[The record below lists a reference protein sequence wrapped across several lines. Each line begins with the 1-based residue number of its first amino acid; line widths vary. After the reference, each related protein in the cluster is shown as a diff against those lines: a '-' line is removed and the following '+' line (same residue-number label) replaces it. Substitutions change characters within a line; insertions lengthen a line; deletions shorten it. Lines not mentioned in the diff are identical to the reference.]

1 MASLWFRLLN
11 IWLRLYSRV
20 RRGRTEEDIKDELQ
34 LHLELLEN
42 YHKDRGLAPA
52 EARQAAHQR
61 FGDIRRTTFKC
72 QAIYPT
78 RKGQPMDALLQDLRY
93 GIRLLIKH
101 RGFTIVA
108 ILSLAL
114 GIGVNTAM
122 FSFVDAILIKTLDYP
137 DSDRLV
143 QVWESSR
150 DGQLI
155 ESTPAPPTF
164 FDWREQNRV
173 FSQMSGYTESA
184 FASGGDFNMAIGNS
198 SERIISARV
207 SANFFDTMGIHPS
220 IGRAFEPGEDQGGLH
235 NVAVITNRLW
245 RRVLV
250 SDPNIIGKT
259 INLNEDIYT
268 VVGVL
273 PADTIFERKNV
284 DVYLPLYVRPDQMRY
299 TTQFFQVY
307 ARLKPGVT
315 LQQASDNMKQVSQ
328 SLEQQGRISPN
339 RKGAV
344 AWVEPL
350 RDSIVS
356 KDLRK
361 TLWLL
366 MGAVLFILLIACVNV
381 ANLLLARS
389 ATRAREVAIRAALGA
404 GRLRLL
410 RQMMAESLLL
420 SGLGGVLGLLL
431 SFWLIRGLTAIMP
444 RSTLPVEAK
453 IGLDYRV
460 LLFTLGISM
469 LTGILSG
476 LLPALQATRPD
487 LIRPLQD
494 RELGSS
500 TLFRRNKS
508 RTFLLI
514 SEIALCFILVIGA
527 TLMIR
532 SFATMLSVDPG
543 FRPDK
548 ILTMKTYMPAQKYPQ
563 AHQLVTYE
571 TELLNRV
578 RALPGVKAA
587 GVTNSLPITGRNM
600 GNDFNVINSV
610 EGKPVRGN
618 ARIRIVTPEY
628 FSAVGMRLLKG
639 RLLSS
644 ADTEQG
650 TPSVVVNQS
659 LAHAIWNDKDP
670 LGEQITIS
678 GLKDPPYSIVGVVD
692 DTKHNGL
699 TSKSP
704 LEIYIPLNQISDGG
718 INTFGRWFNFAIRT
732 EGDPMKIAGVV
743 QSLAADIDK
752 GQPLY
757 DIQTMDQVMS
767 ESVAEPRFDTL
778 LFTIFGALAL
788 VLAAVGIYGVMAYS
802 VTQRIKEIGIRMAL
816 GAESGDIFRLIVSRG
831 LILALI
837 GIVLGVGGAISLT
850 RYLSSL
856 LFEIKGTDPMTFVS
870 VAALMIG
877 VALLAC
883 YVPARR
889 ATKVDPM
896 ITLRYE

>member
-1 MASLWFRLLN
+1 
-11 IWLRLYSRV
+11 
-20 RRGRTEEDIKDELQ
+20 
-34 LHLELLEN
+34 
-42 YHKDRGLAPA
+42 
-52 EARQAAHQR
+52 
-61 FGDIRRTTFKC
+61 
-72 QAIYPT
+72 
-78 RKGQPMDALLQDLRY
+78 
-93 GIRLLIKH
+93 
-101 RGFTIVA
+101 
-108 ILSLAL
+108 
-114 GIGVNTAM
+114 
-122 FSFVDAILIKTLDYP
+122 
-137 DSDRLV
+137 
-143 QVWESSR
+143 
-150 DGQLI
+150 
-155 ESTPAPPTF
+155 
-164 FDWREQNRV
+164 
-173 FSQMSGYTESA
+173 
-184 FASGGDFNMAIGNS
+184 
-198 SERIISARV
+198 
-207 SANFFDTMGIHPS
+207 
-220 IGRAFEPGEDQGGLH
+220 H

-410 RQMMAESLLL
+410 RQMMAEGLLL

-618 ARIRIVTPEY
+618 AR
-628 FSAVGMRLLKG
+628 
-639 RLLSS
+639 
-644 ADTEQG
+644 
-650 TPSVVVNQS
+650 
-659 LAHAIWNDKDP
+659 
-670 LGEQITIS
+670 
-678 GLKDPPYSIVGVVD
+678 
-692 DTKHNGL
+692 
-699 TSKSP
+699 
-704 LEIYIPLNQISDGG
+704 
-718 INTFGRWFNFAIRT
+718 
-732 EGDPMKIAGVV
+732 
-743 QSLAADIDK
+743 
-752 GQPLY
+752 
-757 DIQTMDQVMS
+757 
-767 ESVAEPRFDTL
+767 
-778 LFTIFGALAL
+778 
-788 VLAAVGIYGVMAYS
+788 
-802 VTQRIKEIGIRMAL
+802 
-816 GAESGDIFRLIVSRG
+816 
-831 LILALI
+831 
-837 GIVLGVGGAISLT
+837 
-850 RYLSSL
+850 
-856 LFEIKGTDPMTFVS
+856 
-870 VAALMIG
+870 
-877 VALLAC
+877 
-883 YVPARR
+883 
-889 ATKVDPM
+889 
-896 ITLRYE
+896 